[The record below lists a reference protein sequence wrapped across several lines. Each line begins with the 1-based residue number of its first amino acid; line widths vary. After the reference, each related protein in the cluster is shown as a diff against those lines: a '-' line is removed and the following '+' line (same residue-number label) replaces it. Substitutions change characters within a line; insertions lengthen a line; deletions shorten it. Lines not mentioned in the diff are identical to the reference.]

1 MPFPRTGTVQSSSR
15 WPWIMLFSR
24 VTLFIAV
31 QATIALGYWL
41 AGFSSAWESA
51 ANWWPFVVT
60 ITNFICVALLVRLFK
75 QEGSRFW
82 DIFRLQKEHLKSDL
96 LVLLGVTII
105 LGPVSYLPNIWLGGL
120 LFGDPQI
127 PLGLMLRP
135 LPMWAAYASILLFP
149 LTQGLAEGP
158 TYFAYVMPK
167 LEMQGMSRWLA
178 VSLASLMLA
187 FQHIAVP
194 FLFDTRYLLWH
205 GLMFIPFAFLF
216 GILIRWRP
224 RLLPYLAII
233 HVLMDVSFAAMLLG
247 VAN

>member
-1 MPFPRTGTVQSSSR
+1 
-15 WPWIMLFSR
+15 
-24 VTLFIAV
+24 
-31 QATIALGYWL
+31 
-41 AGFSSAWESA
+41 
-51 ANWWPFVVT
+51 
-60 ITNFICVALLVRLFK
+60 
-75 QEGSRFW
+75 
-82 DIFRLQKEHLKSDL
+82 
-96 LVLLGVTII
+96 
-105 LGPVSYLPNIWLGGL
+105 
-120 LFGDPQI
+120 
-127 PLGLMLRP
+127 
-135 LPMWAAYASILLFP
+135 MWAAYASILLFP

-158 TYFAYVMPK
+158 IYFAYVMPK